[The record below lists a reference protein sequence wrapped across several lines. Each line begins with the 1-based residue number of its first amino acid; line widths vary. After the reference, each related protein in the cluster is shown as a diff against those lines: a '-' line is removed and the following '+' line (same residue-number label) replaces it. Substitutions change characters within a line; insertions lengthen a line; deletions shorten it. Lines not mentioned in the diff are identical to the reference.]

1 MIPVPG
7 RRAACIYINLMP
19 KPAWPLDSTVCDHDP
34 FLVDISILSI
44 RLNVDLI
51 IQLCIYIYI
60 IFFLNTFIKT
70 VTQTFSGTFNVCPL
84 HEQSVLHKIK
94 TSN

>member
-1 MIPVPG
+1 M
-7 RRAACIYINLMP
+7 
-19 KPAWPLDSTVCDHDP
+19 H
-34 FLVDISILSI
+34 
-44 RLNVDLI
+44 
-51 IQLCIYIYI
+51 IYIYI

>member
-1 MIPVPG
+1 MPG
-7 RRAACIYINLMP
+7 RRAACMYINLMP

-60 IFFLNTFIKT
+60 YIYNFFSEHFY
-70 VTQTFSGTFNVCPL
+70 
-84 HEQSVLHKIK
+84 
-94 TSN
+94 

>member
-1 MIPVPG
+1 M
-7 RRAACIYINLMP
+7 YINLMP

-60 IFFLNTFIKT
+60 YIYIIFFLNTFIKT